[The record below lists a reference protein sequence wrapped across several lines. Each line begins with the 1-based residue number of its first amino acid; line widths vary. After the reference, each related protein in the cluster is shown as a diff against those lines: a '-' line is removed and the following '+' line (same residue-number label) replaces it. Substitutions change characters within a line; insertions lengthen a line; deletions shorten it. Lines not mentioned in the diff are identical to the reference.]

1 MFTREDTKLIK
12 GAAVLLM
19 LMHHLW
25 GFPERIAG
33 GELRTLFSVFGKS
46 FILYVGV
53 FGKICVSLFFFVSG
67 YGMYKSSQN
76 GEFNLLNKL
85 KGLYLS
91 YWKIFVIFIPLGFL
105 FFRNQPLYCDSPDIC
120 NRFSEFSWDELV
132 KNFLGMGVTS
142 KYDMYNREWWF
153 LQSYIYAILS
163 FPLMKRIFDRYSAII
178 NIAFIV
184 TGSILVSNLFPAIGN
199 IEAIGTLNNNF
210 LYRAFFCQAAP
221 YIACFWMGGGTAKDD
236 LLIKLQVIMK
246 KNNMLNPLSDIVIIL
261 LIVYLRNSGIG
272 ESADIFYVPILITAI
287 LDFVKRVNMMEK
299 ILFKIGNQ
307 STNMW
312 LIHTFFCYYF
322 YGIVKIIV
330 APRWGILSLGL
341 LALLTY
347 MVSIV
352 VTYFWDAE
360 KKMAH
365 HMKEKISVKF
375 W

>member
-1 MFTREDTKLIK
+1 MP
-12 GAAVLLM
+12 A
-19 LMHHLW
+19 
-25 GFPERIAG
+25 
-33 GELRTLFSVFGKS
+33 FG
-46 FILYVGV
+46 
-53 FGKICVSLFFFVSG
+53 
-67 YGMYKSSQN
+67 
-76 GEFNLLNKL
+76 
-85 KGLYLS
+85 
-91 YWKIFVIFIPLGFL
+91 W
-105 FFRNQPLYCDSPDIC
+105 
-120 NRFSEFSWDELV
+120 
-132 KNFLGMGVTS
+132 
-142 KYDMYNREWWF
+142 
-153 LQSYIYAILS
+153 
-163 FPLMKRIFDRYSAII
+163 
-178 NIAFIV
+178 
-184 TGSILVSNLFPAIGN
+184 
-199 IEAIGTLNNNF
+199 
-210 LYRAFFCQAAP
+210 
-221 YIACFWMGGGTAKDD
+221 GGTAKDD

>member
-1 MFTREDTKLIK
+1 MPGST
-12 GAAVLLM
+12 VYCLL
-19 LMHHLW
+19 LD
-25 GFPERIAG
+25 G
-33 GELRTLFSVFGKS
+33 
-46 FILYVGV
+46 
-53 FGKICVSLFFFVSG
+53 
-67 YGMYKSSQN
+67 
-76 GEFNLLNKL
+76 
-85 KGLYLS
+85 
-91 YWKIFVIFIPLGFL
+91 
-105 FFRNQPLYCDSPDIC
+105 
-120 NRFSEFSWDELV
+120 
-132 KNFLGMGVTS
+132 
-142 KYDMYNREWWF
+142 
-153 LQSYIYAILS
+153 
-163 FPLMKRIFDRYSAII
+163 
-178 NIAFIV
+178 
-184 TGSILVSNLFPAIGN
+184 
-199 IEAIGTLNNNF
+199 
-210 LYRAFFCQAAP
+210 
-221 YIACFWMGGGTAKDD
+221 GGGTAKDD

>member
-1 MFTREDTKLIK
+1 
-12 GAAVLLM
+12 
-19 LMHHLW
+19 
-25 GFPERIAG
+25 
-33 GELRTLFSVFGKS
+33 
-46 FILYVGV
+46 
-53 FGKICVSLFFFVSG
+53 
-67 YGMYKSSQN
+67 
-76 GEFNLLNKL
+76 
-85 KGLYLS
+85 
-91 YWKIFVIFIPLGFL
+91 
-105 FFRNQPLYCDSPDIC
+105 
-120 NRFSEFSWDELV
+120 
-132 KNFLGMGVTS
+132 MGVTS

>member
-1 MFTREDTKLIK
+1 MPGST
-12 GAAVLLM
+12 VYCLL
-19 LMHHLW
+19 L
-25 GFPERIAG
+25 
-33 GELRTLFSVFGKS
+33 
-46 FILYVGV
+46 
-53 FGKICVSLFFFVSG
+53 
-67 YGMYKSSQN
+67 
-76 GEFNLLNKL
+76 
-85 KGLYLS
+85 
-91 YWKIFVIFIPLGFL
+91 
-105 FFRNQPLYCDSPDIC
+105 D
-120 NRFSEFSWDELV
+120 
-132 KNFLGMGVTS
+132 
-142 KYDMYNREWWF
+142 
-153 LQSYIYAILS
+153 
-163 FPLMKRIFDRYSAII
+163 
-178 NIAFIV
+178 
-184 TGSILVSNLFPAIGN
+184 
-199 IEAIGTLNNNF
+199 
-210 LYRAFFCQAAP
+210 
-221 YIACFWMGGGTAKDD
+221 GGGTAKDD

>member
-1 MFTREDTKLIK
+1 MP
-12 GAAVLLM
+12 A
-19 LMHHLW
+19 
-25 GFPERIAG
+25 
-33 GELRTLFSVFGKS
+33 FG
-46 FILYVGV
+46 
-53 FGKICVSLFFFVSG
+53 
-67 YGMYKSSQN
+67 
-76 GEFNLLNKL
+76 
-85 KGLYLS
+85 
-91 YWKIFVIFIPLGFL
+91 W
-105 FFRNQPLYCDSPDIC
+105 
-120 NRFSEFSWDELV
+120 
-132 KNFLGMGVTS
+132 
-142 KYDMYNREWWF
+142 
-153 LQSYIYAILS
+153 
-163 FPLMKRIFDRYSAII
+163 
-178 NIAFIV
+178 
-184 TGSILVSNLFPAIGN
+184 
-199 IEAIGTLNNNF
+199 
-210 LYRAFFCQAAP
+210 
-221 YIACFWMGGGTAKDD
+221 GGGTAKDD